1 MYKFQSANLLVSD
14 KILDLGFIWSFL
26 FRIYLGFLVSDFVVG
41 LVYHIPFIPLYLN

>member
-14 KILDLGFIWSFL
+14 RILDLEFIWSFL

-41 LVYHIPFIPLYLN
+41 LVYSLVAIV